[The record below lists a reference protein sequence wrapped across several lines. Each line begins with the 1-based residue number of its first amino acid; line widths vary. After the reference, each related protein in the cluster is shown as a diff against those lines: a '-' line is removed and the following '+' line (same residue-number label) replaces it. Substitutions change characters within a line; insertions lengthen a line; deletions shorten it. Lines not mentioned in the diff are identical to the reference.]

1 MSTDIIPVHL
11 ISAFT
16 AESQALESAGGTMAA
31 CGHGIMSTD
40 IIPVPP
46 QIRKEAYPMKKK
58 ICPCCDQV
66 MKNGIY
72 CKGCRRLVLRPVVW
86 DVDYYLNER
95 HPASETNCQYHG
107 DLHTGKMKAPE
118 SAVSRSAVPKSA
130 APESAVSKSASSGSA
145 RSKAAVQRTRSP
157 KVKHIPEKKGMAR
170 PGPAGV
176 MYLCIIVIG
185 IGIGLFNHLA
195 ETSGDIGKWLDSIEE
210 AKAEPVSDKAW
221 EEELPEDNLE
231 ENEFYDWERSDEEVK
246 EAGIPCNGYGHL
258 SIEESEVLP
267 LFEALL
273 SETSFQADCTK
284 YSYNQFMDEATWYNT
299 TYEYDLSRQEDYC
312 GYVNLHFDTVD
323 GRMHG
328 IDLFFGNREDL
339 YEMADLSINLLTELG
354 ILNDP
359 PTGRSLFD
367 EALEKDPEGV
377 MRFLLEETLEISCVE
392 LDGEYY
398 MMYIGARLPWDNEVH
413 P

>member
-1 MSTDIIPVHL
+1 
-11 ISAFT
+11 
-16 AESQALESAGGTMAA
+16 
-31 CGHGIMSTD
+31 
-40 IIPVPP
+40 
-46 QIRKEAYPMKKK
+46 MKKK

-66 MKNGIY
+66 IKNGIY
-72 CKGCRRLVLRPVVW
+72 CKGCRRIVLRPVIW

-107 DLHTGKMKAPE
+107 DLHTGKMTAPE
-118 SAVSRSAVPKSA
+118 ST
-130 APESAVSKSASSGSA
+130 VSKSAISGSV
-145 RSKAAVQRTRSP
+145 RSKAVVQRTQTP
-157 KVKHIPEKKGMAR
+157 KPKAKRTPEKGILAR
-170 PGPAGV
+170 LGPAGAAC
-176 MYLCIIVIG
+176 LGIVIIG
-185 IGIGLFNHLA
+185 IGIGLFSHLA
-195 ETSGDIGKWLDSIEE
+195 ETSGGIVKWPDSMEE